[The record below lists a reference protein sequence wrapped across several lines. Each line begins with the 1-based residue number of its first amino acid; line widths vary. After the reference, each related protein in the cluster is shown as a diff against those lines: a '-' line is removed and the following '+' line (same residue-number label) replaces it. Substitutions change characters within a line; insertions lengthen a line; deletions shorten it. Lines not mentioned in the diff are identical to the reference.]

1 MIPSGLPS
9 TQVARHAD
17 WLQTHAQQYTTP
29 GESLGC
35 RTMNN
40 QQYAW
45 IMDRAITAIAALTLA
60 TDTLGAMLIEL
71 QEMRESGQAPDPVS
85 NAKTIH

>member
-1 MIPSGLPS
+1 
-9 TQVARHAD
+9 
-17 WLQTHAQQYTTP
+17 
-29 GESLGC
+29 
-35 RTMNN
+35 MNN